1 MEQCFC
7 AFKFCCLFHLF
18 PLLWKDTWQKDQI
31 LFLSCVCTLW
41 PVNLCIATAVRDGKD
56 KILLG
61 WQAGNP
67 SALCFQFY
75 LQTEPTSYREESKCT
90 CDAFS
95 EHKGR
100 WRFLSIFF
108 FFFHKDGRKALNMNL
123 LSYKT
128 ADVHLAL
135 DLKVNT
141 KPEGHLVLPRM
152 KIKVWVSFS
161 SLARQR
167 SLINM

>member
-1 MEQCFC
+1 MHSNFADFSICSPCCERTPGKKTRSCFC
-7 AFKFCCLFHLF
+7 LACAH
-18 PLLWKDTWQKDQI
+18 
-31 LFLSCVCTLW
+31 W

-95 EHKGR
+95 EHKDR

-152 KIKVWVSFS
+152 KIKV
-161 SLARQR
+161 
-167 SLINM
+167 

>member
-1 MEQCFC
+1 M
-7 AFKFCCLFHLF
+7 
-18 PLLWKDTWQKDQI
+18 
-31 LFLSCVCTLW
+31 CTLW

-95 EHKGR
+95 EHKDR

-152 KIKVWVSFS
+152 KIKV
-161 SLARQR
+161 
-167 SLINM
+167 